1 MNQIITNELTAL
13 VNAGAIFGILTNTD
27 TFVMLYEVS
36 YDETDGQLYYYDPRD
51 DDIWPVDRL
60 IQELHGT
67 YSAWTDCV
75 YFINKN
81 KNDTQVL
88 FKDYIRTKYNV
99 RISVMEDRLTGQPKY
114 NDLPD

>member
-1 MNQIITNELTAL
+1 MNQIITSELTAL
-13 VNAGAIFGILTNTD
+13 VNVGAIFGILTNTD
-27 TFVMLYEVS
+27 TFVMLYDVS
-36 YDETDGQLYYYDPRD
+36 YDEVDGQLYYYDPRD
-51 DDIWPVDRL
+51 DDVWPVDRL

-75 YFINKN
+75 YFIKN
-81 KNDTQVL
+81 EIQVL

-99 RISVMEDRLTGQPKY
+99 RISVMEDRLTGKPNC

>member
-1 MNQIITNELTAL
+1 MNQIIKSEFSAL
-13 VNAGAIFGILTNTD
+13 VNVGAIFGILTNTD
-27 TFVMLYEVS
+27 TFVMLYDAS

-51 DDIWPVDRL
+51 DDIWTVERL
-60 IQELHGT
+60 INELHGT

-81 KNDTQVL
+81 ENETQVL
-88 FKDYIRTKYNV
+88 FKAYIHSKYNI
-99 RISVMEDRLTGQPKY
+99 RISVMEDRLTGKPNY